1 MGSRVRR
8 ELIDDLMQAYLDWRT
23 ECLALHVAYERWSG
37 GTAADERGLAFAA
50 YRAGARSRGAGL
62 RRLRVAER

>member
-8 ELIDDLMQAYLDWRT
+8 ELIDDLMQAYVDWRT
-23 ECLALHVAYERWSG
+23 ECLALHVGYGRWSG

-50 YRAGARSRGAGL
+50 YRAALDREELACVV
-62 RRLRVAER
+62 LRVAER